1 MKSVEDKI
9 DKKSDYFINSP
20 TDAITEYFLYPT
32 HLGHFFYQPGY
43 RQHRMHFDSF
53 LLMYVLEGSLT
64 VEFEAKKWP
73 AEKNNFILI
82 DCYQEHSYYSDT
94 GWEAIW
100 IHYDGFS
107 ARKMYNMIVSKLS
120 NIFSLDDP
128 LPIMNRMAKI
138 YQPFTKKEPVREVLL
153 SKYLN
158 DILTELIIY
167 TPLQIKEV
175 QRASAIE
182 NAKIYIQEHIQE
194 ELRVE
199 ELAKKALMSTYHFIR
214 VFNKETDMTPHEY
227 IINYRLRMSKILL
240 LESNMSVNDICYESG
255 FSSASIFCAAFK
267 KSVGLSPTAY
277 RKKGRID

>member
-9 DKKSDYFINSP
+9 DQRSDYFINSP
-20 TDAITEYFLYPT
+20 TSVAMEYFLYPT

-43 RQHRMHFDSF
+43 RQHRMNFDSF
-53 LLMYVLEGSLT
+53 LIMYVLEGSLT
-64 VEFEAKKWP
+64 VEFQSRKQEVT
-73 AEKNNFILI
+73 KNNFILI

-94 GWEAIW
+94 GWEAVW

-107 ARKMYNMIVSKLS
+107 ARKMYDMIVSKLG
-120 NIFSLDDP
+120 NIFFLDDS
-128 LPIMNRMAKI
+128 LPIMNRMARI
-138 YQPFTKKEPVREVLL
+138 YQPFTKKEPIREVLL

-182 NAKIYIQEHIQE
+182 SAKIYIQEHIQE

-199 ELAKKALMSTYHFIR
+199 VLAKKALMSTYHFIR
-214 VFNKETDMTPHEY
+214 VFKKETDMTPHEY
-227 IINYRLRMSKILL
+227 IINYRLRIAKILL
-240 LESNMSVNDICYESG
+240 LETNMSVNDICFESG

-267 KSVGLSPTAY
+267 KCVGVSPTTY
-277 RKKGRID
+277 RKERTH